1 MPSDFDGDY
10 ENLITIYGY
19 ATNNNFINSNTS
31 QTEFSVKGYNY
42 GIGADSGEVLA
53 DVDVV
58 DFSNNK
64 DLETRDLVAYTLLVM
79 VSSGWI
85 YKQINMW
92 KEKREKIKIFDIGL
106 FLLAIGSLTYAV
118 VSIIAN

>member
-1 MPSDFDGDY
+1 VPSDFDGDY